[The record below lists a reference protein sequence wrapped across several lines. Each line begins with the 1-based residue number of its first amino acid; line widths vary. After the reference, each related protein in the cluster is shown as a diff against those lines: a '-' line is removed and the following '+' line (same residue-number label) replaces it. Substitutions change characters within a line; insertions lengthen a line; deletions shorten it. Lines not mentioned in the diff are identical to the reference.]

1 MVSYLYRRRSAG
13 GVDRVKDD
21 DIHRIVRLLREE
33 VARLREPAVT
43 KVSRQR
49 DPFKVLI
56 SCVISL
62 RTKDEVTG
70 KASARLFEAADTA
83 ERMADL
89 PESRIEKLI
98 YPAGFYRVKAR
109 NIREISRR
117 VAREYGGRVP
127 DTIDELLTLPG
138 VGRKTANLVVSLGY
152 GKPGICVDTHVHRIS
167 NRLGYVRTRTPKETE
182 FALREKLPP
191 AYWLD
196 FNDLLV
202 TFGQNICTP
211 VSPRCSYCRLEPL
224 CDRVGVARSR

>member
-1 MVSYLYRRRSAG
+1 MRNGEIHGMV
-13 GVDRVKDD
+13 RV
-21 DIHRIVRLLREE
+21 LREE
-33 VARLREPAVT
+33 VAKLREPAVT
-43 KVSRQR
+43 TVSRQR
-49 DPFKVLI
+49 DPFKVLV

-70 KASARLFEAADTA
+70 EASARLFGTADTA
-83 ERMADL
+83 ERMAEL

-117 VAREYGGRVP
+117 IMNEYHGKVP
-127 DTIDELLTLPG
+127 DSIEELLKLPG

-167 NRLGYVRTRTPKETE
+167 NRLGYVHTKTPRETE

-191 AYWLD
+191 EYWID

-202 TFGQNICTP
+202 TYGQNICTP
-211 VSPRCSYCRLEPL
+211 VSPHCSTCSLEPL
-224 CDRVGVARSR
+224 CDRVGVEKSR